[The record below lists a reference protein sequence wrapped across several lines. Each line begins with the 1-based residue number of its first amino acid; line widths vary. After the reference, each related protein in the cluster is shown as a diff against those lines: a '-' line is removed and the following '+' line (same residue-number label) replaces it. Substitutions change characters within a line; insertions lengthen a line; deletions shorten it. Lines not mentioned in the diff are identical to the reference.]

1 MNEEIRKRINLVK
14 RKILPNNYK
23 KSLLGIIPNDWIENT
38 LNNIGVFSKGKGI
51 PGYEMKSEGNPC
63 IGYGDIYTKYSYICD
78 KTINYISDDV
88 AKNSK
93 KIEKGTLL
101 FTGSGETAEEI
112 GKCICYDGNEDAYAG
127 GDIIIYNTSKVN
139 GKFIA
144 FQNGTEEI
152 IKIKAKLAQ
161 GHSVVHIYEENLK
174 SIPIVYPPKK
184 EEQEKISEILEKWC
198 QLIKLQK
205 KIIEK
210 IEEQKKYVFDKIL
223 QPKDNWKEIP
233 LKEILNERK
242 EYAKKNNIYKH
253 VTLSIDGIYEKS
265 EKFNRDFL
273 VKDKEKNYKVTHK
286 NDLCYNPANLKFG
299 VICLNRYGDAIFSPI
314 YVTFEIGKEYNP
326 DIIEAILTSS
336 RFLNRIRKYEEGSIY
351 ERQAVKPND
360 FIKGKIKLPVDEE
373 ELKKIV
379 KTINLYN
386 EEIKLQKEK
395 LRLIENQQKTIIKL
409 LTFGIVRVI

>member
-1 MNEEIRKRINLVK
+1 MNEEIRERIDLVK
-14 RKILPNNYK
+14 RKILPSNYK
-23 KSLLGIIPNDWIENT
+23 KSSIGIIPDDWVENK
-38 LNNIGVFSKGKGI
+38 LDDIGNFSKGKGI

-78 KTINYISDDV
+78 KTVNYISDDV
-88 AKNSK
+88 AKDSQ
-93 KIEKGTLL
+93 KIKKGTLL

-127 GDIIIYNTSKVN
+127 GDIIIYNSYEVD

-144 FQNGTEEI
+144 YQNGTEEI
-152 IKIKAKLAQ
+152 IKTKAKLAQ

-174 SIPIVYPPKK
+174 LIPIVYPSKK
-184 EEQEKISEILEKWC
+184 EEQEKISEILEKWSK
-198 QLIKLQK
+198 LIKSQK
-205 KIIEK
+205 ELIEK

-223 QPKDNWKEIP
+223 QPKKHWKEVP
-233 LKEILNERK
+233 LEEILNERK
-242 EYAKKNNIYKH
+242 EYAKKNDIYTH
-253 VTLSIDGIYEKS
+253 VTLSIDGIYKKG

-273 VKDKEKNYKVTHK
+273 VKDTEKNYKVTHK
-286 NDLCYNPANLKFG
+286 YDLCYNPANLKFG
-299 VICLNRYGDAIFSPI
+299 VICVNRYGDAIFSPI
-314 YVTFEIGKEYNP
+314 YVTFEINKKYNP

-373 ELKKIV
+373 ELDRIV

-386 EEIKLQKEK
+386 EEIKMQKEK
-395 LRLIENQQKTIIKL
+395 LRLIKNQQKTMIKL

>member
-1 MNEEIRKRINLVK
+1 
-14 RKILPNNYK
+14 
-23 KSLLGIIPNDWIENT
+23 
-38 LNNIGVFSKGKGI
+38 
-51 PGYEMKSEGNPC
+51 MKSEGNPC

-78 KTINYISDDV
+78 KTINYINDDI

-112 GKCICYDGNEDAYAG
+112 GKCICYYGNEDAYAG
-127 GDIIIYNTSKVN
+127 GDIIVYNTSKVN
-139 GKFIA
+139 EKFIA

-174 SIPIVYPPKK
+174 TIPIVYPSKK

-205 KIIEK
+205 NIIEK

-242 EYAKKNNIYKH
+242 EYAKKNDIYKH

-273 VKDKEKNYKVTHK
+273 VKNKEKNYKITHK

-336 RFLNRIRKYEEGSIY
+336 RFLNRIRKYEEGSIF

-386 EEIKLQKEK
+386 EEIKMQKEK
-395 LRLIENQQKTIIKL
+395 LKLIENQQKTIIKL
-409 LTFGIVRVI
+409 LTFGIVRVV

>member
-1 MNEEIRKRINLVK
+1 MNEEIRKRIDLVK

-23 KSLLGIIPNDWIENT
+23 KSSLGIIPDDWKENT

-78 KTINYISDDV
+78 KTINYINDDI

-93 KIEKGTLL
+93 KIEKG
-101 FTGSGETAEEI
+101 
-112 GKCICYDGNEDAYAG
+112 
-127 GDIIIYNTSKVN
+127 GDIIVYNTSKVN
-139 GKFIA
+139 EKFIA

-174 SIPIVYPPKK
+174 TIPIVYPSKK

-205 KIIEK
+205 NIIEK

-242 EYAKKNNIYKH
+242 EYAKKNDIYKH

-273 VKDKEKNYKVTHK
+273 VKNKEKNYKITHK

-336 RFLNRIRKYEEGSIY
+336 RFLNRIRKYEEGSIF

-386 EEIKLQKEK
+386 EEIKMQKEK
-395 LRLIENQQKTIIKL
+395 LKLIENQQKTIIKL
-409 LTFGIVRVI
+409 LTFGIVRVV